1 MILQDT
7 VTSFQGNKMEKEE
20 IQKIF
25 NKDINSTVAVQGNE
39 IKHMQQDMDDMKA
52 DIEEIKKSLAE
63 IHKVLS
69 EARGGWK
76 TLMWAAGAGS
86 AVTAFI
92 IAVQQ
97 IFWGK

>member
-1 MILQDT
+1 MLMSEAILT
-7 VTSFQGNKMEKEE
+7 KTKPKPKPRRRRKKPTIESE
-20 IQKIF
+20 I
-25 NKDINSTVAVQGNE
+25 AVQANE
-39 IKHMQQDMDDMKA
+39 IHHIQDDMDEMKA
-52 DIEEIKKSLAE
+52 DIEEIKKSLAD

-92 IAVQQ
+92 IMVQQ
-97 IFWGK
+97 FFWGK